1 MSQVLDHLKA
11 QVMQGKLQRRDFMR
25 NAIAMGIALPLAG
38 SIFSQSVLAA
48 TPNKGGRM
56 ILGMAGGATTD
67 SLDPALALAQVAG
80 IILKAW
86 GNTLIAVSPTDGSAQ
101 PELAVSWESQPGAK
115 IWTFNLRQGVLF
127 HNGQEL
133 TAEDVVK
140 TLQRHSGEDTKSA
153 ALGIMRGIDNIK
165 ADGKYKVIIEL
176 KSGNADLPFLMTD
189 YHLVIQPNGGLDNP
203 TAAIGT
209 GPYQMESNEPGVRFV
224 GKKNSNYF
232 DSSKGHVDY
241 VEVRVLNDQTARM
254 SALRSGQIH
263 AANLLDPKTAKLMDR
278 LPNVSVQNTSGK
290 AHYLFP
296 MHCDKTP
303 FDNNHLRLAMKYAIN
318 RQEMVERIL
327 HGYGSVG
334 NDIPIN
340 AAYSLFSDDIE
351 QRSYDPDKAAFHYKK
366 SGDSGAI
373 QLDVSDVAFP
383 GAVDAS
389 LLFQQ
394 QAKKAGININV
405 NRLPSD
411 GYWSNVWNKKPF
423 CASYTG
429 GRATQDQ
436 QYSVFYSSAADWND
450 TKWRRPNFDSL
461 LTQAQ
466 VELDQ
471 AKRKALYREMAIMMR
486 DDGGAIIPM
495 FNDYVDGITSS
506 LKGYTKDPAGSLSNL
521 NILTQCWLA

>member
-1 MSQVLDHLKA
+1 
-11 QVMQGKLQRRDFMR
+11 
-25 NAIAMGIALPLAG
+25 
-38 SIFSQSVLAA
+38 
-48 TPNKGGRM
+48 
-56 ILGMAGGATTD
+56 
-67 SLDPALALAQVAG
+67 
-80 IILKAW
+80 
-86 GNTLIAVSPTDGSAQ
+86 
-101 PELAVSWESQPGAK
+101 
-115 IWTFNLRQGVLF
+115 
-127 HNGQEL
+127 
-133 TAEDVVK
+133 
-140 TLQRHSGEDTKSA
+140 
-153 ALGIMRGIDNIK
+153 
-165 ADGKYKVIIEL
+165 
-176 KSGNADLPFLMTD
+176 
-189 YHLVIQPNGGLDNP
+189 
-203 TAAIGT
+203 
-209 GPYQMESNEPGVRFV
+209 
-224 GKKNSNYF
+224 
-232 DSSKGHVDY
+232 
-241 VEVRVLNDQTARM
+241 M
-254 SALRSGQIH
+254 SALRAGQIH

-366 SGDSGAI
+366 SGHSGAI

-436 QYSVFYSSAADWND
+436 QYSVFYS
-450 TKWRRPNFDSL
+450 
-461 LTQAQ
+461 
-466 VELDQ
+466 
-471 AKRKALYREMAIMMR
+471 
-486 DDGGAIIPM
+486 
-495 FNDYVDGITSS
+495 
-506 LKGYTKDPAGSLSNL
+506 
-521 NILTQCWLA
+521 